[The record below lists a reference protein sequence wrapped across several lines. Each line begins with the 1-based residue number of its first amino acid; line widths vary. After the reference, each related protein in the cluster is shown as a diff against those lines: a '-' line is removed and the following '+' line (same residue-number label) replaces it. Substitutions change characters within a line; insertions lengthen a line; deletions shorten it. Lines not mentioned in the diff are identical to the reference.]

1 MQSWNEYYPRPQLR
15 RDSFISLNGEWL
27 LNGSRITVPFPP
39 ESRAAEYQG
48 ELTEL
53 MTYERAFELPKGF
66 YQGRQRV
73 MLHFGAVDQK
83 CHVYVNNQLAAQHEG
98 GYLPFSADI
107 TDLLCLGDNE
117 LRVEAEDTLSHD
129 YPYGKQRKDR
139 GGMWYT
145 PVSGI
150 WQSVWLEAVP
160 EKYIEKIRI
169 TPDLKGICLHVTTAE
184 EKCTVEIDGVQTVI
198 HANEDA
204 YIAVENP
211 HLWSPEDPHL
221 YDLRITA
228 GEDTVNSYFALRTV
242 TIEDRAGVQRVC
254 LNGQPIFMNGLLDQ
268 GYFVEGIY
276 LPKLPEGYA
285 QDIANMQE
293 LGFNLL
299 RKHIKVEPEI
309 FYYECDRRGMLVM
322 QDMVNSGDYS
332 FIRDTALPTAGL
344 KWWPDLRPGDKAR
357 KQFFE
362 KHCRDTLSHLHNH
375 PCVIAYTIFNEGWG
389 QYDSDRIYKMLK
401 KLDPTRFYDSTSGW
415 FHKKHSDVDSLHIYF
430 RNARLKPKKRPM
442 LLSECG
448 GYTRAIEGHMF
459 CGEGKYGYGKT
470 DSEQALT
477 DKIKEMYDIM
487 VLPAIEKGLCGVI
500 YTQVSDVEDEINGL
514 YTFDRAV
521 CKVNKAQMRAL
532 TDRICEKLHGNGK

>member
-1 MQSWNEYYPRPQLR
+1 MQSWNEYYPQPQLR
-15 RDSFISLNGEWL
+15 RDSFLSLNGAWQ
-27 LNGSRITVPFPP
+27 LNGNEITVPFPP
-39 ESRAAEYQG
+39 ESRAAQYQG
-48 ELTEL
+48 ALDEL
-53 MTYERAFELPKGF
+53 MSYERAFELPKGF

-73 MLHFGAVDQK
+73 LLHFGAVDQV
-83 CHVYVNNQLAAQHEG
+83 CHVYVNNHLVIKHEG
-98 GYLPFSADI
+98 GYLPFSADV
-107 TDLLCLGDNE
+107 TDDLCLGENQ

-160 EKYIEKIRI
+160 EKYIEKIKI
-169 TPDLKGICLHVTTAE
+169 TPDLSGVTLHVSTMQESCAVTIAGAE
-184 EKCTVEIDGVQTVI
+184 QTIKTNCDVRIDI
-198 HANEDA
+198 PA
-204 YIAVENP
+204 P
-211 HLWSPEDPHL
+211 HLWSPEDPYL
-221 YDLRITA
+221 YDLHITA
-228 GEDTVNSYFALRTV
+228 GEDTVESYFALRTV
-242 TIEDRAGVQRVC
+242 TIEDVDGVQRVC
-254 LNGQPIFMNGLLDQ
+254 LNGKPIFMNGLLDQ

-276 LPKLPEGYA
+276 LPASPDGYA
-285 QDIANMQE
+285 QDIENMQE

-299 RKHIKVEPEI
+299 RKHIKIEPEI

-332 FIRDTALPTAGL
+332 FFRDTALPTVGF
-344 KWWPDLRPGDKAR
+344 KWWPDHRPGDQKRKAI
-357 KQFFE
+357 FE
-362 KHCRDTLSHLHNH
+362 QHCRDTLAHLHNH

-430 RNARLKPKKRPM
+430 RNKVLKPRKRPM

-448 GYTRAIEGHMF
+448 GYTRAIEGHLF
-459 CGEGKYGYGKT
+459 VGEGNYGYGKT
-470 DSEQALT
+470 DSEEALT
-477 DKIKEMYDIM
+477 EKIEKMYDVM
-487 VLPAIEKGLCGVI
+487 VFPAIEKGLCGVI

-521 CKVNKAQMRAL
+521 CKVNKGKMRAL
-532 TDRICEKLHGNGK
+532 ACRTKERITKK

>member
-15 RDSFISLNGEWL
+15 RNSFISLNGEWL

-39 ESRAAEYQG
+39 ESRAAAYQG
-48 ELTEL
+48 ELNEL
-53 MTYERAFELPKGF
+53 MSYERAFELPRGF

-83 CHVYVNNQLAAQHEG
+83 CHVYVNNHLVIRHEG

-107 TDLLCLGDNE
+107 TDDLCLGENQ

-160 EKYIEKIRI
+160 EKHVESLKI
-169 TPDLKGICLHVTTAE
+169 TSDMNGVTLNVKTMQE
-184 EKCTVEIDGVQTVI
+184 NCTVTIEGVQHTI
-198 HANEDA
+198 AANCDVH
-204 YIAVENP
+204 IAVENP
-211 HLWSPEDPHL
+211 HLWSPEDPYL

-228 GEDTVNSYFALRTV
+228 GEDTVDSYFALRTV
-242 TIEDRAGVQRVC
+242 DIRDVNGVQRVC
-254 LNGQPIFMNGLLDQ
+254 LNGKPIFMNGLLDQ

-276 LPKLPEGYA
+276 LPKSPEGYA
-285 QDIANMQE
+285 QDIANMQQ

-299 RKHIKVEPEI
+299 RKHIKIEPEI

-332 FIRDTALPTAGL
+332 FFRDTALPTVGF
-344 KWWPDLRPGDKAR
+344 KWWPDHRRGGQAR
-357 KQFFE
+357 KAFFE
-362 KHCRDTLSHLHNH
+362 QHCRDTIAHLHNH

-401 KLDPTRFYDSTSGW
+401 EMDPTRFYDSTSGW

-430 RNARLKPKKRPM
+430 RNKVLKPGKRPM

-459 CGEGKYGYGKT
+459 VGEGNYGYGKT
-470 DSEQALT
+470 DSEEALT
-477 DKIKEMYDIM
+477 EKIEEMYDVM
-487 VLPAIEKGLCGVI
+487 VFPAIEKGLCGVI

-521 CKVNKAQMRAL
+521 CKVNGARMRA
-532 TDRICEKLHGNGK
+532 IAEKIKQIITEE